1 MRQVQV
7 LIIFLLLTVC
17 FLLSASASDL
27 IFQAEKASRPS
38 CYFQL
43 ECTGKSAQSVE
54 KVRVPVRSAQGP
66 PGPKGDRGPRGIQ
79 GPVGPR
85 GKLNKW

>member
-1 MRQVQV
+1 MIRMLLEFTV
-7 LIIFLLLTVC
+7 LLVTFFLSLE
-17 FLLSASASDL
+17 ANDL
-27 IFQAEKASRPS
+27 VFQADKSSNPS

-43 ECTGKSAQSVE
+43 ECTGKTAQGVE
-54 KVRVPVRSAQGP
+54 KVRVPIRSAQGP

-85 GKLNKW
+85 GKLDLF